1 MTNTT
6 KIIAALAAG
15 VMAGTV
21 IGVLFAPD
29 KGSETRKKVSDEG
42 KKLAQSL
49 KEKLN
54 RMKEKSDEVANNI
67 QASINEL
74 EQKAEIMR
82 EKMNQYQN
90 S

>member
-1 MTNTT
+1 MSNTG
-6 KIIAALAAG
+6 KIITALAAG
-15 VMAGTV
+15 AIAGAV

-29 KGSETRKKVSDEG
+29 KGTETRKKVSEEG

-54 RMKEKSDEVANNI
+54 QFREKSDEVVSNI
-67 QASINEL
+67 QRSMDDLDA
-74 EQKAEIMR
+74 KAEAMR
-82 EKMNQYQN
+82 EKMNQYSN

>member
-1 MTNTT
+1 MNNSA

-15 VMAGTV
+15 VLAGAV

-29 KGSETRKKVSDEG
+29 KGSETRKKVSEEG

-54 RMKEKSDEVANNI
+54 KMKEKSDEVASNI
-67 QASINEL
+67 QESIDEL
-74 EQKAEIMR
+74 EAKAQLMR
-82 EKMNQYQN
+82 EKMNQYSN

>member
-1 MTNTT
+1 MNNTA

-15 VMAGTV
+15 ALAGAV
-21 IGVLFAPD
+21 IGVWFAPD
-29 KGSETRKKVSDEG
+29 KGSETRKKVSEEG

-54 RMKEKSDEVANNI
+54 KMKEKSDEVASNI
-67 QASINEL
+67 QESIDEL
-74 EQKAEIMR
+74 EAKAQMMR
-82 EKMNQYQN
+82 EKMNQYSN